1 GYRIVS
7 TAKSAD
13 YISVFYKVRDM
24 IESITKPNTFAS
36 ASYRIESHEG
46 SHVKD
51 LGVIFPGLDGRKVT
65 AYIDYLGRPG
75 KQEKDFKTPAGV
87 MDPLSSFFYVRTLPL
102 VVGRPVHVTIF
113 DDEKVWNVEV
123 QVLRK
128 ERVQTWAGTFNT
140 IVIRPVMKS
149 SGIFRRHGDIYIWL
163 TDDARRMPV
172 MLESKVKI
180 GSIKAVLQK
189 VSY

>member
-1 GYRIVS
+1 
-7 TAKSAD
+7 
-13 YISVFYKVRDM
+13 M
-24 IESITKPNTFAS
+24 
-36 ASYRIESHEG
+36 
-46 SHVKD
+46 
-51 LGVIFPGLDGRKVT
+51 
-65 AYIDYLGRPG
+65 
-75 KQEKDFKTPAGV
+75 
-87 MDPLSSFFYVRTLPL
+87 
-102 VVGRPVHVTIF
+102 VGRPVHVTIF